1 MTRYGGCYNPSVNS
15 IKALIICA
23 FVAGFFI
30 AGCAPQA
37 GQPDASST
45 PTLALILYQTVT
57 PPPALETGGGQPLP
71 TSTPFIYV
79 VVPNDTF
86 FSIAANLNI
95 DLNALL
101 AANPD
106 VNPSVLLPGME
117 LVIPA
122 DAQVS
127 LGTAVPT
134 IAPVP
139 VELREPVCYSS
150 AAKELWCFVLA
161 INSGDRTIENLT
173 GVVQLTSAN
182 GDVLTSIEVVAP
194 LDILA
199 AGAQMPL
206 VAYLQEMPDDWV
218 SATAQLF
225 TAYWLPENEAHYI
238 EIEALDFDWDPID
251 DAKLGAYVQGQ
262 IDLKGNIQP
271 QSVWVLGVAYDASGN
286 VVGVR
291 RWESEGEL
299 VFDFWVYSLGPQIS
313 DVRVLV
319 EARP

>member
-1 MTRYGGCYNPSVNS
+1 MTRYRGCYNPSVS
-15 IKALIICA
+15 SPKALVICVIFLLA
-23 FVAGFFI
+23 S
-30 AGCAPQA
+30 CAPQA
-37 GQPDASST
+37 GGDASPT
-45 PTLALILYQTVT
+45 TTLALIPFQTAT
-57 PPPALETGGGQPLP
+57 PFPAVGTDGDLPLP
-71 TSTPFIYV
+71 TPTPFMYV

-86 FSIAANLNI
+86 FSIAVNLNI

-101 AANPD
+101 AANPG
-106 VNPSVLLPGME
+106 VNPGALLPGME

-122 DAQVS
+122 EGQVS

-139 VELREPVCYSS
+139 VELRDPVCYSS

-161 INSGDRTIENLT
+161 INSSDRTIENLT

-182 GDVLTSIEVVAP
+182 GAVLASIEAVAP

-199 AGAQMPL
+199 ASAQMPL
-206 VAYLQEMPDDWV
+206 VAYLKEMPDDWV
-218 SATAQLF
+218 SASAQLF
-225 TAYWLPENEAHYI
+225 TAYWLPENDAHYI
-238 EIEALDFDWDPID
+238 EVERLDFDWDLID
-251 DAKLGAYVQGQ
+251 YAKLGAHVQGQ
-262 IDLKGNIQP
+262 FDLRGNVEP
-271 QSVWVLGVAYDASGN
+271 HNVWVLGVAYDADGN

-291 RWESEGEL
+291 RWESEGDL
-299 VFDFWVYSLGPQIS
+299 IFDFWVYSLGPQIS